1 MPAEVLNP
9 FVPNA
14 PFLYPLKTEIRK
26 VFWCFHGVEK
36 GCIGN
41 EWVKFWKSDMSI
53 ISIYLWF
60 DFIADLTSPNPAQN
74 YVFNV
79 ENKNT
84 R

>member
-1 MPAEVLNP
+1 MPTEVLNP

-14 PFLYPLKTEIRK
+14 PFLYPLKTSEIRK

-36 GCIGN
+36 GSIGN
-41 EWVKFWKSDMSI
+41 EWVKFWKSDVYY
-53 ISIYLWF
+53 IYLFVIW
-60 DFIADLTSPNPAQN
+60 FIADLTSPNPAQN